1 MDKPLGA
8 SDACRERR
16 FLPVA
21 GSRLSGG
28 RQRCRRG
35 RGLRAAF
42 PEQVAGA
49 ISDHPEAAPQ
59 PGRGWTPPWTPPTE
73 SRARSRPA
81 PWPHPVT
88 AWRAASPRGFSL
100 LQRGLALGA
109 GAGRSESPRALQTR
123 LLLGLRGQ
131 RGWGLPSHR
140 KLSSRSRVASWRRR
154 RRLAS
159 RSWVYLRM
167 RVSPFFLF
175 KK

>member
-1 MDKPLGA
+1 MPLPPR
-8 SDACRERR
+8 SRVPPQRR
-16 FLPVA
+16 PPALPA
-21 GSRLSGG
+21 WQRAEGSVPPTGG
-28 RQRCRRG
+28 QRH
-35 RGLRAAF
+35 LRASA
-42 PEQVAGA
+42 
-49 ISDHPEAAPQ
+49 EAVPR

-88 AWRAASPRGFSL
+88 AWRAALARGFSL